1 MWLIFKRKFLI
12 YILCIILIIT
22 FQLARRYSSLAVFV
36 KLRDPLQKKV
46 IVIDPGHGGID
57 GGTNRE
63 GLLEKNINL
72 EIALK
77 LREILERNNASVV
90 MTREKDTALDHLNNY
105 SSSRHLRDLS
115 ARRDIINQNDA
126 DLFISIH
133 INAGSSHLSG
143 PLVIYREEDQRLAHL
158 LQTKLNSMEYKD
170 IELKSNYPLQGNY
183 FLLNTAQVEGVIVEI
198 GYITNSRDNKLLQ
211 DEEYQYLV
219 AKTLFSGIE
228 EYFSSFTFYLEK
240 IEKNKL

>member
-183 FLLNTAQVEGVIVEI
+183 FLLNTSQVEGVIVEI